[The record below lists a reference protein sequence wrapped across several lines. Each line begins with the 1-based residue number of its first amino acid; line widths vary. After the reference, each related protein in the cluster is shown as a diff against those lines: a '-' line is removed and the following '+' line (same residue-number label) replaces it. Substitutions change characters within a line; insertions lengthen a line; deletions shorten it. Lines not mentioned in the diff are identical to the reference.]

1 MELVAPLS
9 ILRAAFDAAARVAPD
24 KATPAI
30 LSHALLSA
38 DPSGR
43 VTLTASQ
50 LAPLT
55 YSTILSADV
64 KRGGTCAVPV
74 KHLAAVLSTLP
85 AGEVTVTLAKNG
97 SLSIKSGKRQVKNIG
112 TMDPS
117 EYPTIDLA
125 TGTAVSVPVNTLRVL
140 VERVL
145 HMAADVKAQD
155 QRPHLAALFLHAH
168 PGRLLAVCTDGGGV
182 AKAEMAVDGLV
193 PWSANGGAVLIPRSS
208 VETIVKQL
216 PDVGR
221 ISITVDAHH
230 RATFAWDGASAGD
243 RETYTTKLV
252 DVKFPNWQGAMPSDE
267 PGGIKVT
274 STIIV
279 DRAALLET
287 VKSACV
293 TMDLVRL
300 STTSATPSA
309 LCVRSSDDDKGEFSD
324 EIDAT
329 IKTLSAPPPNTY
341 GTNGARLADAL
352 KALDCARVSLGMSG
366 ELDPLVMTT
375 VGADGADDGTMIV
388 IAAMRV

>member
-24 KATPAI
+24 KPTPAI
-30 LSHALLSA
+30 LSHALMSA
-38 DPSGR
+38 DVGGR

-55 YSTILSADV
+55 YSTAISADV
-64 KRGGTCAVPV
+64 KRGGMCAVPV

-85 AGEVTVTLAKNG
+85 AGEVTVTLAKNFA
-97 SLSIKSGKRQVKNIG
+97 LTIKSGKRKVTGIG

-117 EYPTIDLA
+117 EYPSIDLA
-125 TGTAVSVPVNTLRVL
+125 QGVAVSIPVSTLKSLITRVF
-140 VERVL
+140 
-145 HMAADVKAQD
+145 HMAADTDAQ
-155 QRPHLAALFLHAH
+155 PHLSALFLHAH

-182 AKAEMAVDGLV
+182 AKAEMPVEGMV
-193 PWSANGGAVLIPRSS
+193 PWAAQGGTILVPRSS
-208 VETIVKQL
+208 IETIVKQI

-230 RATFAWDGASAGD
+230 RATFAWDGASSGD

-267 PGGIKVT
+267 VGGIKVT
-274 STIIV
+274 STIII

-293 TMDLVRL
+293 TTDLVRL
-300 STTSATPSA
+300 SARETA
-309 LCVRSSDDDKGEFSD
+309 LIVRSSDDDKGEFSD

-329 IKTLSAPPPNTY
+329 ITALNTPPPDTH
-341 GTNGARLADAL
+341 GTNGQRLTGAL
-352 KALDCARVSLGMSG
+352 KALDCARVNLGLSG

-375 VGADGADDGTMIV
+375 AGAEGADDGTMIV